1 MVDEVINEKR
11 HHFLRAS
18 GQILPGVV
26 VGGSAMPTP
35 PATRKNHAEPVAFRP
50 SLHSAEI
57 SISRTLSWVVSGL

>member
-11 HHFLRAS
+11 HRFPRAS
-18 GQILPGVV
+18 GQVLSGVV